1 MIDLAIITFVF
12 IYYFILKNPQLL
24 YDKEIWT
31 ENIFSLCLVFLF
43 WLLLSGRTKL
53 YKIPRNITYQVF
65 WERLILQLLIFIVSV
80 LLLGKVSK
88 NLFFSNF
95 IFTVLFLITVIIL
108 FVKTLLLIVVKYF
121 RSIGIN
127 HRNIMFLFENESSLV
142 LKSIIEERKDYGY
155 KLFDYKSAGVLDFSF
170 LINFWKKNGIH
181 SVFLPIANDLS
192 EDESEKLFKIAA
204 ENRVHIILLPEINQ
218 STFYQYSLDYINTQP
233 ILVERRGPL
242 DYFTNQILKRIFDII
257 FSVFVLVFI
266 ASWLFPLIAI
276 GIKLTS
282 KGPIFF
288 RQKRYGFHEQI
299 FYCVKFRT
307 MKLNEESASKTTCVN
322 DSRITSFGK
331 FLRKTSLDEMP
342 QFFNVLLGEMSV
354 VGPRPHMLMVDD
366 HYKQKIDRY
375 NLRSSVYPGI
385 TGLAQVN
392 GLRGDFGDVDVE
404 MNKRILAD
412 SYYVRNWTFLLDI
425 IIIFKTIFLVIIGDK
440 NAK

>member
-1 MIDLAIITFVF
+1 MIDLSIITFVF

-24 YDKEIWT
+24 YNNEIWT

-65 WERLILQLLIFIVSV
+65 WERLVLQLLIFIVGV

-95 IFTVLFLITVIIL
+95 IFTVLFVITVIIL
-108 FVKTLLLIVVKYF
+108 FAKTLLLVVVKYF

-127 HRNIMFLFENESSLV
+127 HRNVMFLYENESCLV
-142 LKSIIEERKDYGY
+142 LKSIIDDRKDYGY
-155 KLFDYKSAGVLDFSF
+155 KLFDYKSAEVLDFSA
-170 LINFWKKNGIH
+170 LMNFWKKNGIH
-181 SVFLPIANDLS
+181 SVFLPIVNNLS
-192 EDESEKLFKIAA
+192 EEESEKLFKIAA

-233 ILVERRGPL
+233 ILVERKGPL

-257 FSVFVLVFI
+257 FSIFVFVFI
-266 ASWLFPLIAI
+266 GSWLFPLIAI

-282 KGPIFF
+282 KGPVFF
-288 RQKRYGFHEQI
+288 RQKRYGYHEQI

-307 MKLNEESASKTTCVN
+307 MKLNTESASKTTCVN

-342 QFFNVLLGEMSV
+342 QFFNVLLGEMSI
-354 VGPRPHMLMVDD
+354 VGPRPHMLVVDD

>member
-1 MIDLAIITFVF
+1 MIDLSIITFVF

-24 YDKEIWT
+24 YNKEIWT

-65 WERLILQLLIFIVSV
+65 WERLILQLLIFIVGV

-127 HRNIMFLFENESSLV
+127 HRNVMFLFENESSLV
-142 LKSIIEERKDYGY
+142 LKSIIDERKDYGY
-155 KLFDYKSAGVLDFSF
+155 KLFDYKSTEVLDFSA

-181 SVFLPIANDLS
+181 SVFLPIVNNLS
-192 EDESEKLFKIAA
+192 EEESEKLFKIAG

-242 DYFTNQILKRIFDII
+242 DYFTNQILKRMFDII
-257 FSVFVLVFI
+257 FSIFVLIFI

-282 KGPIFF
+282 KGPVFF

-307 MKLNEESASKTTCVN
+307 MKLNDESASKTTCAN
-322 DSRITSFGK
+322 DSRITRFGK

-342 QFFNVLLGEMSV
+342 QFFNVLLGEMSI
-354 VGPRPHMLMVDD
+354 VGPRPHMLVVDD